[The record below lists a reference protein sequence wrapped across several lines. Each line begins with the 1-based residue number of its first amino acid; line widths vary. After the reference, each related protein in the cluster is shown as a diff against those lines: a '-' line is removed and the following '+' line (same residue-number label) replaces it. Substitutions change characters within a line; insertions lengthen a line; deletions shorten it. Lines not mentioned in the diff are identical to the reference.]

1 MNIFVYSIAHT
12 THMRNTCTN
21 YFHALTHMYQNIAYI
36 YLLLKIQTYNL
47 RLKHWGIETTN
58 CTIRYNI
65 YPLVQLV
72 LTFIHLTFYLFSNFS
87 CCVFTILCSCA
98 VGIGIYSI
106 RFHKI
111 IFLILYKSTLHA
123 HIGKENYLVV
133 LTGRFLQRWKYNIH
147 PLLETIN
154 SKYSTVKIYC
164 TKFA

>member
-1 MNIFVYSIAHT
+1 MCTLLHT
-12 THMRNTCTN
+12 PHTCAT
-21 YFHALTHMYQNIAYI
+21 HALTTSMLSHMYQNIAYI

-58 CTIRYNI
+58 CTSRYNI

-133 LTGRFLQRWKYNIH
+133 LTGRFLQSWKYNIH